1 MGVLLARQVG
11 HRASSHATT
20 LFLAAAAL
28 FGAGA
33 VSAQTAPPKLVVFL
47 SIDQGRAE
55 YLERFRPVLEGG
67 LLFLLERGVIFT
79 ETHHAHANTST
90 GPGHASLS
98 TGRFPSHSGI
108 VGNEWYERGEK
119 REVYCIEDRAS
130 PLLAVGDGEARRPEF
145 LGRSPRRLHGTT
157 LGDWMKRRSRASKVY
172 SAAGKDRTSVLM
184 AGKNADGAFWFDG
197 ESGQWVTSR
206 YYMNEYPVWAREFH
220 ARRLADR
227 YFGRTW
233 EALPVPEARL
243 SSMKIQA
250 SGAGAKDSGVPRVL
264 GRGRLSE
271 DSGFYHALFETPF
284 LESYLLAFAET
295 LVREEEL
302 GFDEA
307 TDFFALGFSSVDSV
321 GHDYGP
327 NSRELLDAV
336 MRLDRELGAF
346 FRVLDNSIG
355 LSRVAVALSA
365 DHGVAPLPEYQ
376 ARHGLPGGR
385 VSAVDLA
392 CLQKA
397 GTPDWFLAP
406 LHFDYKALAK
416 ANVKREMAE
425 ALLVKELAACPGVAR
440 VWTRTEMENAE
451 KTATDAGVDPTLL
464 QFARGFYAERS
475 PDVIVQFEEGLI
487 DERNGTTHGS
497 PYEYDTH
504 VPGILLWPG
513 FPPRTLQDRIATVDL
528 SVTIASLL
536 GVKTPSDVDGV
547 DRSALMR

>member
-1 MGVLLARQVG
+1 MGVLLARTDVV
-11 HRASSHATT
+11 RVSSCSMR
-20 LFLAAAAL
+20 FFFAAAAL
-28 FGAGA
+28 FGVGS
-33 VSAQTAPPKLVVFL
+33 VSAQTPPPKLVVFM

-67 LLFLLERGVIFT
+67 LLLLLERGVVFT
-79 ETHHAHANTST
+79 ETHHAHAGTVT
-90 GPGHASLS
+90 APGHASLS

-108 VGNEWYERGEK
+108 VGNHWFDRGEN
-119 REVYCIEDRAS
+119 REVYCVEDRES
-130 PLLAVGDGEARRPEF
+130 PVLSLEEDEPKRPKA
-145 LGRSPRRLHGTT
+145 LGRSPRRLLGTA

-172 SAAGKDRTSVLM
+172 SAAGKDRAAVLM
-184 AGKNADGAFWFDG
+184 GGKTADGAFWFDG
-197 ESGQWVTSR
+197 ESGQWVSSR
-206 YYMNEYPVWAREFH
+206 YYMNEYPDWVREFH
-220 ARRLADR
+220 ARRLADS

-233 EALPVPEARL
+233 EPLPVAEALL

-250 SGAGAKDSGVPRVL
+250 SGAGAKDAGIPKVL
-264 GRGRLSE
+264 GRGSLSQ
-271 DSGFYHALFETPF
+271 DSGFYPTLFETPF

-302 GFDEA
+302 GSDEA
-307 TDFFALGFSSVDSV
+307 TDLLALGFSSVDSV

-327 NSRELLDAV
+327 NSREILDAI

-346 FRVLDNSIG
+346 FRFLDRTIG

-376 ARHGLPGGR
+376 ASHGLPGGR
-385 VSAVDLA
+385 ISARDLA
-392 CLQKA
+392 CLEKA
-397 GTPDWFLAP
+397 GAPDWFLAP
-406 LHFDYKALAK
+406 LHFDYQALAK
-416 ANVKREMAE
+416 ANVKRETAE
-425 ALLVKELAACPGVAR
+425 ALVAKELAACPGVAR
-440 VWTRTEMENAE
+440 VWTRTEMEKAE
-451 KTATDAGVDPTLL
+451 TMDAGVDPTLL

-475 PDVIVQFEEGLI
+475 PDIIVQFEEGLI

-513 FPPRTLQDRIATVDL
+513 FPPRTLPDRIATVDL

-536 GVKTPSDVDGV
+536 GVETPSDVDGV